1 MPTAARDW
9 KEMPDGREKYQAYLC
24 SREWSVI
31 RERVRKRSDGIC
43 ERCFTNE
50 MDHVHHLTYERKYK
64 EEMEDLQAICKPCHE
79 FTHGK
84 SDSDPVRTRPVRV
97 IGMSGLSFG
106 VRSFYLAGKIT
117 GTCWRGEI
125 VDDWEYENH
134 SRAYLESGLGDSDGQ
149 WWRRVACAAES
160 VFGVFLDY
168 TGPWW
173 FDPRGGCHT
182 EAMWCRPPHAYAAE
196 DCDKHGMPC
205 GTSDENRDFIE
216 PTVSGCVQR
225 AISDADLLFAWID
238 SDDCLGTMLEV
249 GMARAKGKLVVV
261 ASPPTFDARETW
273 LARSVA
279 DVCVLAPSAGD
290 AWKHFWQNLK
300 EAPLRV
306 HKIISSRRIK

>member
-31 RERVRKRSDGIC
+31 RERVRKRSGGIC

-50 MDHVHHLTYERKYK
+50 MDHVHHKTYERKYK

-84 SDSDPVRTRPVRV
+84 SDLDPARTRPVR
-97 IGMSGLSFG
+97 ILGKR

-117 GTCWRGEI
+117 GAGWRGEI
-125 VDDWEYENH
+125 VDDWAYENH
-134 SRAYLESGLGDSDGQ
+134 SRAYLESGVGDSEGKE
-149 WWRRVACAAES
+149 WRRVACAAES
-160 VFGVFLDY
+160 VSGVFIDY

-173 FDPRGGCHT
+173 FDPNGGCHT
-182 EAMWCRPPHAYAAE
+182 EAMTCLPPHAYAAE
-196 DCDKHGMPC
+196 DYDKHGMPC
-205 GTSDENRDFIE
+205 GVSDEARGFAEI
-216 PTVSGCVQR
+216 TVSYRVKR
-225 AISDADLLFAWID
+225 AVADADLLFAWID
-238 SDDCLGTMLEV
+238 SDDCLGTMLEI
-249 GMARAKGKLVVV
+249 GMASAKGKLIVV

-279 DVCVLAPSAGD
+279 DVCVLAHSAGD
-290 AWKHFWQNLK
+290 AWKYFWANVR
-300 EAPLRV
+300 EVTPCDTV
-306 HKIISSRRIK
+306 ISSRRAK